1 MSWEKVA
8 EHIDEA
14 QGTHSVFLEDKTC
27 SPVAT
32 HEVHILIGHDYCPTC
47 GHVKPKTNTDELDPK
62 AIISAEIA
70 ALTTR
75 TANVKAYGRK
85 HNVRPKKS

>member
-14 QGTHSVFLEDKTC
+14 QGTHSIFLEDRSC
-27 SPVAT
+27 SPVAQ
-32 HEVHILIGHDYCPTC
+32 HQIHILIGHDACVAC
-47 GHVKPKTNTDELDPK
+47 GHVKPKANTGELDPR
-62 AIISAEIA
+62 AIIAGEIA
-70 ALTTR
+70 ALNAR

-85 HNVRPKKS
+85 HNVRPKKA